1 MANKELTAKVKLDI
15 KDAESKLERLNSLIK
30 SINKAVTGH
39 ANTSQLEQSLTRQ
52 VIQAEKAKQATLKTA
67 QQQERLTQEIG
78 KSFIVEEKV
87 TQAISKTAVER
98 EKAKQAVSKT
108 AQEVGKEYIVE
119 ERLNQVLQRGANI
132 RRNTT
137 VETNKTTNAVSNLNK
152 ELNRSNSS
160 SSRLLGTM
168 KRLAS
173 TYLGIMGMKAV
184 TSTSDT
190 ITSTQN
196 KLNALNG
203 GNENLTQEQMD
214 KMYVSSTKVRMDY
227 TDMLA
232 NASKSMTLAGS
243 AFKGN
248 MDNAI
253 RFQEIMA
260 ETYALGGASAP
271 EMSTSMYQMIQALGS
286 GTLQGDELRSV
297 REGAPLA
304 YQAIEQ
310 FAQGV
315 YDTTDSLKDMASE
328 GKITSDIVVAAIMD
342 AGGRIDSQFKE
353 TAWTFEAVWKRIK
366 SAAVKA
372 FEPIS
377 AQLSEMLNKV
387 ANSGMFEK
395 IELLFWNLAK
405 VIQIVFAL
413 IEKTITWIGDNWN
426 WLKYVVLFAV
436 TAIVAYLAYMGY
448 QAAVTAIKFAISWLT
463 ANSSLLLTIGIIAL
477 IVVALVWLANQC
489 ATVCDFIY
497 QLCIGLAWAIVGV
510 LAIVL
515 VAYLATGAIML
526 SIPTLIALAVITVLL
541 VIVAA
546 FVKYTGEIV
555 GGAYGIWEVFKNV
568 INDIGVF
575 FNNLWF
581 NTVAD
586 FWNFVGAIISGLK
599 DLEPAFNAIA
609 ELFGLEGVT
618 LSGIITNIQDKEAN
632 ARAKVKDY
640 NGITAAD
647 AWKTGY
653 EKGYQKGEDIQ
664 DSING
669 WKDKLSGFGLDGLG
683 EKLGLDFGDSLPT
696 LDDYQLTTDNFE
708 GMAND
713 VGDIKDSMEL
723 TNDEL
728 DYLRRLA
735 DMEWRNEF
743 TTAEI
748 RVDMTN
754 NNTVNSERD
763 LDGIVEYL
771 SDVLRSEMTNVAYGT
786 HY

>member
-1 MANKELTAKVKLDI
+1 MANKTLTATVKFNT
-15 KDAESKLERLNSLIK
+15 KSAEASLKNLAKKINDVQNAVNKTSKTNTKLTAQ
-30 SINKAVTGH
+30 INKATTAQNRLNAAANKT
-39 ANTSQLEQSLTRQ
+39 ANTTKKIANANRNAVNSANKLSGAYNSANRSASNL
-52 VIQAEKAKQATLKTA
+52 
-67 QQQERLTQEIG
+67 
-78 KSFIVEEKV
+78 
-87 TQAISKTAVER
+87 SKTV
-98 EKAKQAVSKT
+98 
-108 AQEVGKEYIVE
+108 
-119 ERLNQVLQRGANI
+119 
-132 RRNTT
+132 
-137 VETNKTTNAVSNLNK
+137 
-152 ELNRSNSS
+152 
-160 SSRLLGTM
+160 
-168 KRLAS
+168 KRLAA
-173 TYLGIMGMKAV
+173 TYLGFMGTKAIV
-184 TSTSDT
+184 GASDL

-196 KLNALNG
+196 RLNTLNG
-203 GNENLTQEQMD
+203 GDKNLTQEQMD
-214 KMYVSSTKVRMDY
+214 KMYTSSNKVRMDY
-227 TDMLA
+227 SDMLS
-232 NASKSMTLAGS
+232 NVSKSMTLAGG

-315 YDTTDSLKDMASE
+315 YNSTDSLKDMAAE
-328 GKITSDIVVAAIMD
+328 GKITSDIVVAAILEAGNQMD
-342 AGGRIDSQFKE
+342 AKFEE
-353 TAWTFEAVWKRIK
+353 TAWTFEAAWNRIK
-366 SAAVKA
+366 SAAIKA

-377 AQLSEMLNKV
+377 TQLSEMLNRV
-387 ANSGMFEK
+387 AKSGIFEK
-395 IELLFWNLAK
+395 LEQLFWNLSK

-413 IEKTITWIGDNWN
+413 IEKSIIWLCDNWN
-426 WLKYVVLFAV
+426 WLQYVVIFAV
-436 TAIVAYLAYMGY
+436 TAMVAYLAYLGY

-463 ANSSLLLTIGIIAL
+463 ANSSMLLTIGIIAL

-497 QLCIGLAWAIVGV
+497 QLCMGLAWAIIGV
-510 LAIVL
+510 LAVVL

-526 SIPTLIALAVITVLL
+526 SIPTLIALAVIGVLL

-568 INDIGVF
+568 CQDIGVF
-575 FNNLWF
+575 FNNLWYG
-581 NTVAD
+581 TKAE
-586 FWNFVGAIISGLK
+586 FWNFIGAILSGLS

-609 ELFGLEGVT
+609 KLFGLEGVT
-618 LSGIITNIQDKEAN
+618 LSGIISNVQAKEDAN
-632 ARAKVKDY
+632 RAKIKDY
-640 NGITAAD
+640 NGISARD
-647 AWKTGY
+647 AWNTGY
-653 EKGYQKGEDIQ
+653 EKGHQKGEDIQ
-664 DSING
+664 NSING
-669 WKDKLSGFGLDGLG
+669 WKDKLSGFGLDNLG
-683 EKLGLDFGDSLPT
+683 EKLGLDFGDGFPSAS
-696 LDDYQLTTDNFE
+696 DYQLATDTFE
-708 GMAND
+708 GIGSD

-748 RVDMTN
+748 KVDMTN
-754 NNTVNSERD
+754 HNTVNGDRD

-771 SDVLRSEMTNVAYGT
+771 SDVLRSEMTNVAYGV